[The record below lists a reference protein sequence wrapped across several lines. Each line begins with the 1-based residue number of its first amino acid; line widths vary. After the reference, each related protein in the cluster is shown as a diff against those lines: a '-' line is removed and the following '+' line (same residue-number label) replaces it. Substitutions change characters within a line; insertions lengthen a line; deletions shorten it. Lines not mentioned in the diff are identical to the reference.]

1 MEPTD
6 DGVKDFQPRG
16 FIDQVT
22 IVQLFFELTSSI
34 AFMYDILR
42 EKGNPS

>member
-1 MEPTD
+1 MELTD

-16 FIDQVT
+16 LDQVT
-22 IVQLFFELTSSI
+22 TVQSVFEHTSSI
-34 AFMYDILR
+34 AFIYDSLR

>member
-6 DGVKDFQPRG
+6 DGVKDFQLRG

-22 IVQLFFELTSSI
+22 TAQLFFEHTSST
-34 AFMYDILR
+34 AFMYDNPR

>member
-6 DGVKDFQPRG
+6 DGVKDFQPRA
-16 FIDQVT
+16 FKDQVT
-22 IVQLFFELTSSI
+22 TVQSLFEHTSSI
-34 AFMYDILR
+34 AFIYDSLR